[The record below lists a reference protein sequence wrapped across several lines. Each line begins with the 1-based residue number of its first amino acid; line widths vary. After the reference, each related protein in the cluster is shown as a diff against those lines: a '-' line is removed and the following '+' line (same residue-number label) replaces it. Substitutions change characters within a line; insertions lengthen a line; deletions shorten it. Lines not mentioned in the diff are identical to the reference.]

1 MNAIIIEPL
10 EPIKLPL
17 VQKLYKQYY
26 PSAKAKKDELIF
38 TAYCHNNLCAV
49 VRFRTI
55 DKWRLLTGMLVIPEY
70 RQQGIAH
77 LLMQECQRQ
86 TLKEGDYCFAF
97 EHLAQFYTQHGFK
110 SVAANALPN
119 TLEQLFQRYSNSGK
133 HIIAMKFVN
142 N

>member
-1 MNAIIIEPL
+1 MNAITVEAL

-55 DKWRLLTGMLVIPEY
+55 DRWRLLTGMLVIPEY

-77 LLMQECQRQ
+77 ILTQECQRL
-86 TLKEGDYCFAF
+86 TLKEDDYCFAF
-97 EHLAQFYTQHGFK
+97 EHLTDFYTQHGFK
-110 SVAANALPN
+110 SVSANELPS
-119 TLEQLFQRYSNSGK
+119 TLEQLFLRYSNSGK
-133 HIIAMKFVN
+133 RIIAMKFVHN
-142 N
+142 